1 MEQDHIFTKCC
12 AQRCSQHFLSQP
24 RLQTAQ
30 MPVSYE
36 VEKSTV
42 VSSYNVIIKYIY
54 YNNNNDLQ
62 LCPLIRK
69 NLRDS
74 ILNEKK
80 LDDL

>member
-1 MEQDHIFTKCC
+1 
-12 AQRCSQHFLSQP
+12 
-24 RLQTAQ
+24 